1 MSVKRVASRYAKS
14 VLDLAIESNRLEK
27 VKDDMQSL
35 QTLIGNSK
43 DLAAFLKSPVI
54 QFARK
59 QAILQGL
66 FAGKIDEL
74 TLKFILLLAG
84 KQRESLLPEI
94 VIQFMD
100 QYRALKHISV
110 VHVVSASELS
120 AEQIQMLKSKIES
133 SPVGFENVEIHT
145 RIDPSLIGGFVVEL
159 DDKVLDASVRH
170 HLEGLRKGFKTNLY
184 ESKIMAR

>member
-1 MSVKRVASRYAKS
+1 
-14 VLDLAIESNRLEK
+14 
-27 VKDDMQSL
+27 
-35 QTLIGNSK
+35 
-43 DLAAFLKSPVI
+43 
-54 QFARK
+54 
-59 QAILQGL
+59 
-66 FAGKIDEL
+66 
-74 TLKFILLLAG
+74 
-84 KQRESLLPEI
+84 
-94 VIQFMD
+94 MD

-170 HLEGLRKGFKTNLY
+170 HLEGLRKEFKTNLY